1 MQLESQYQ
9 SKVDNEIN
17 ELEDEFTFK
26 VILKFWKKESKN
38 ARVVF
43 TASQCANEEVFIKSI
58 RSCFHIKSA
67 HCLEEVWVL
76 QEMTEYDKPIAWIK
90 AINGRIKI
98 NIPDSYKDFLLNK
111 GLHLGLKEFEDPGYI
126 SEE

>member
-9 SKVDNEIN
+9 KIIDNEKE

-43 TASQCANEEVFIKSI
+43 TASQCANEEVFVKSI

-67 HCLEEVWVL
+67 HCLEELWVL
-76 QEMTEYDKPIAWIK
+76 QEMTEYDKPLTWIK
-90 AINGRIKI
+90 QLNGRIMI
-98 NIPDSYKDFLLNK
+98 DIPASYKDFLINK
-111 GLHLGLKEFEDPGYI
+111 GLQLGLREFEDPLYI
-126 SEE
+126 NED